1 MGRALLQ
8 PSPTSESLTGSD
20 ASHELMRILY
30 FALILLAVAFV
41 GGCASPSA
49 ATRLNV
55 TLRHELLSMCEA
67 DQRVRQ
73 SFGRQMSAETIT
85 KIGATDAKHVSR
97 MKTIV
102 AQHGWPGRSL
112 VGDDGSH
119 AAWLLVQHADSA
131 FMAQCLPLM
140 ERAVAA
146 GEASRTDYVYLLDR
160 VRMQQG
166 KPQVYGTQFTLAA
179 DGQLVLYPIEDAEHV
194 DERRRAI
201 GLPPMAELEKV
212 MREVYR

>member
-1 MGRALLQ
+1 MRLLV
-8 PSPTSESLTGSD
+8 TTAVL
-20 ASHELMRILY
+20 
-30 FALILLAVAFV
+30 FAVAFV
-41 GGCASPSA
+41 GGCASRSGAPRHDPA
-49 ATRLNV
+49 
-55 TLRHELLSMCEA
+55 LRRELLAMCDV

-73 SFGRQMSAETIT
+73 GFGSRMSTETVAQIQ
-85 KIGATDAKHVSR
+85 AVDARHTSR
-97 MKTIV
+97 MKAIV
-102 AQHGWPGRSL
+102 AKHGWPDRSL

-146 GEASRTDYVYLLDR
+146 GQAFGKDYVYLLDR

-166 KPQVYGTQFTLAA
+166 KPQIYGTQFTFAA
-179 DGQLVLYPIEDAEHV
+179 DGQLVLHPIENAEHV

-201 GLPPMAELEKV
+201 GLPPMAEQEKV